1 MAARKKPQD
10 GEQVIRE
17 ALKVSP
23 DEMVT
28 YILPLDPSA
37 PDEDQCFVRSI
48 NGVFIN
54 IRRGVPVR
62 IPKWVADYIDERE
75 RMRSESLRRAKDFI
89 LTEKNRVGK
98 EL

>member
-1 MAARKKPQD
+1 MATRKKPQD
-10 GEQVIRE
+10 GEQAVKE
-17 ALKVSP
+17 ALKVP
-23 DEMVT
+23 NNELIT
-28 YILPLDPSA
+28 YILPLDPTA
-37 PDEDQCFVRSI
+37 ADEDQCFTRSI

-75 RMRSESLRRAKDFI
+75 RLRRDSLRRARDFI
-89 LTEKNRVGK
+89 LSDKNRAGK

>member
-1 MAARKKPQD
+1 MATKKTDPRPQD
-10 GEQVIRE
+10 GEHAVKE
-17 ALKVSP
+17 ALKVP
-23 DEMVT
+23 ENELVT

-37 PDEDQCFVRSI
+37 GDADQCFVRSI

-62 IPKWVADYIDERE
+62 IPKWVADYIDDRE
-75 RMRSESLRRAKDFI
+75 RLRRESIARARAF
-89 LTEKNRVGK
+89 TEGKGK